1 MPNEIRQNR
10 KHTEMKT
17 VQSSIFRAICAIITG
32 ILLINNPDSTVRGIT
47 VAIGVLFLISGAIS
61 YAAYLNARAHGG
73 EAELYDAEG
82 RLITSGKPIF
92 PIAGTG
98 SILLGL
104 ILTVMPGAFITSLM
118 YFLGAILILGSVN
131 QFMTLINASKAF
143 RLPLWFWICPSL
155 VLITGL
161 FVLIKPMETAAM
173 PLLIIGWC
181 LLLYGITECVNAIK
195 IYKERKRLTG
205 NY

>member
-1 MPNEIRQNR
+1 
-10 KHTEMKT
+10 MKA
-17 VQSSIFRAICAIITG
+17 VQSSVFRAVCAIVTG
-32 ILLINNPDSTVRGIT
+32 ILLINNPDHTVKWIT
-47 VAIGVLFLISGAIS
+47 VAIGVMFLISGVIS
-61 YAAYLNARAHGG
+61 CAAYLNARAHAGETEVRDAGG
-73 EAELYDAEG
+73 RQAAP
-82 RLITSGKPIF
+82 GKPVF

-118 YFLGAILILGSVN
+118 YLLGAILILGAVN
-131 QFMTLINASKAF
+131 QFMTLINANKAF
-143 RLPLWFWICPSL
+143 RLPLWFWVCPSL

-181 LLLYGITECVNAIK
+181 LLLYGVTECVNAIK
-195 IYKERKRLTG
+195 INKERKRLTG
-205 NY
+205 SN